1 MWIQGIA
8 LIPLTCFWWGELSVI
23 CFFCWSRI
31 CMERSVSCWAKR
43 ESDICKSSPLTSIT
57 GSNLHRKLQLS
68 PKVTSASIHSLED
81 CTTTSNLDPGWYT
94 STRNCRE
101 CLTLQTA
108 DSTFHL
114 AAKKQAGT
122 KIAVNKLLLSRIQ
135 DELTAK
141 ATLAFIVLHVSVLFL
156 IHNDLE
162 EDFC

>member
-1 MWIQGIA
+1 
-8 LIPLTCFWWGELSVI
+8 
-23 CFFCWSRI
+23 
-31 CMERSVSCWAKR
+31 ME
-43 ESDICKSSPLTSIT
+43 I
-57 GSNLHRKLQLS
+57 
-68 PKVTSASIHSLED
+68 SLGRGKFLE
-81 CTTTSNLDPGWYT
+81 
-94 STRNCRE
+94 
-101 CLTLQTA
+101 
-108 DSTFHL
+108 STFHL